1 MLKDYGFLK
10 NNDGFLGNAFRM
22 TVERTMYSKRT
33 LLMKML
39 SFITDL
45 HSRYVCSPFMIITGR
60 WMNTFWF
67 TVHRLFALPRCIVQ
81 FDLLPSPPCLSLL
94 AVYSPP
100 SGGAERDDS
109 PPPRAPDLTCC
120 FGYNWST
127 RRFDYNFCKG
137 FIVEFIERRLI
148 RV

>member
-1 MLKDYGFLK
+1 MNVKSMDRYINSAPKKVLKDYGFLK

-60 WMNTFWF
+60 
-67 TVHRLFALPRCIVQ
+67 
-81 FDLLPSPPCLSLL
+81 
-94 AVYSPP
+94 
-100 SGGAERDDS
+100 
-109 PPPRAPDLTCC
+109 
-120 FGYNWST
+120 
-127 RRFDYNFCKG
+127 
-137 FIVEFIERRLI
+137 
-148 RV
+148 